1 MWHGHSAI
9 SRGKLK
15 LPNIRKILGRVRD
28 RLGGDAEG
36 IGRSDEVP
44 FTPFEHAGLSV
55 RCHVEWPGEGSALRN
70 AWEKLLGAVPN
81 TTVFQSP
88 TWQAAGWT
96 ATHPVARLRVLTI
109 ERNGELL
116 GVVPLCLTDKRGL
129 VSPSPAVSD
138 YLEPPLEPD
147 AAEDCLAAVLAFLA
161 AHWDRTVVELTFHN
175 VRESAS
181 IRGTLP
187 ALAERAGFT
196 CDQKVVEHAPAI
208 ALPKT
213 FEAYLGQLDAHQ
225 RKELRRKLNN
235 AQTKGP
241 AELVACPVAKAQPSL
256 HRVLD
261 WMEAGPSEKAQAV
274 RQFVRPLMESAGLG
288 LMREGRMELLM
299 LRIESQPA
307 AGLIQFPSAAGP
319 MLYNIGYDAR
329 LKQWSPGVVA
339 TALAI
344 RRAIEHG
351 HSTYD
356 LLRGREEH
364 KYRLAAVDRALYRL
378 TLKRL

>member
-1 MWHGHSAI
+1 
-9 SRGKLK
+9 
-15 LPNIRKILGRVRD
+15 LPNIRKILSRVRD
-28 RLGGDAEG
+28 RLAGDAEG
-36 IGRSDEVP
+36 IGRNDDVP
-44 FTPFEHAGLSV
+44 FEPFAHEGQCV
-55 RCHVEWPGEGSALRN
+55 RCHVEWPVEGSALRES
-70 AWEKLLGAVPN
+70 WEKLLGQVSEA
-81 TTVFQSP
+81 TVFQSP
-88 TWQAAGWT
+88 TWQPAAWA

-109 ERNGELL
+109 ERKSELL

-138 YLEPPLEPD
+138 YLEPPLEPGT
-147 AAEDCLAAVLAFLA
+147 AEDCLAAALAFLA

-181 IRGTLP
+181 IRRTLP
-187 ALAERAGFT
+187 ALAERAGFAFEE
-196 CDQKVVEHAPAI
+196 KLVEHAPAI

-213 FEAYLGQLDAHQ
+213 WVAYLGQLDAHQ

-235 AQTKGP
+235 AIAKGA
-241 AELVACPVAKAQPSL
+241 AELVPCPIAEAHASL

-261 WMEAGPSEKAQAV
+261 WMEASGGEKAAAV
-274 RQFVRPLMESAGLG
+274 RQFVRPLMESAGLA

-299 LRIESQPA
+299 LRIEGQPA
-307 AGLIQFPSAAGP
+307 AGLIQFPSPTGP
-319 MLYNIGYDAR
+319 MLYNIGYDAQ

-339 TALAI
+339 TASAI

-364 KYRLAAVDRALYRL
+364 KYRLGGADRPLYRL
-378 TLKRL
+378 TLRRK